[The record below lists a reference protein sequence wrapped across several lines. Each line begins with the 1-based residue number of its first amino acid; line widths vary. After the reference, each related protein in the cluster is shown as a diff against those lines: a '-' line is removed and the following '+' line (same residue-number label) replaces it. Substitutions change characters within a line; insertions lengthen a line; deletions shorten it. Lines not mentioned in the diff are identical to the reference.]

1 MDGVPP
7 PSADAGG
14 YSETA
19 ATDGDP
25 AGVPPPAAEGCYP
38 AMAGVPPP
46 AAEGG
51 YPETDATDGDPA
63 GVSPPAAEGG
73 YPDTVGESE
82 GPAASLG
89 DAG

>member
-19 ATDGDP
+19 ATAGDP
-25 AGVPPPAAEGCYP
+25 AGVPPPAAEGC
-38 AMAGVPPP
+38 
-46 AAEGG
+46 

-89 DAG
+89 DAGWVSVPACCCSFS

>member
-25 AGVPPPAAEGCYP
+25 AGVPPPAAE
-38 AMAGVPPP
+38 V
-46 AAEGG
+46 
-51 YPETDATDGDPA
+51 
-63 GVSPPAAEGG
+63 G